1 MFGNKN
7 AGTHEILTRL
17 NPPRW
22 MSKRKKQT
30 IDAVIPTTHRI
41 LDPFVLRETYFAG
54 GLPIRWTQ

>member
-17 NPPRW
+17 NPPWR
-22 MSKRKKQT
+22 MARPKKQT
-30 IDAVIPTTHRI
+30 IDAVIPTTHKT

-54 GLPIRWTQ
+54 GLRIRWTQ